1 MTQCPDGRLVARD
14 VLLCDGSVLLD
25 YLTEFLHMALC
36 VCVRGRGRGRGAQR
50 LCRVITYVHNLLNR
64 GEGLKSL

>member
-36 VCVRGRGRGRGAQR
+36 VCVGGGGGGGGGGAEVMQGH
-50 LCRVITYVHNLLNR
+50 YVCTQFT
-64 GEGLKSL
+64 KSWGGA